1 MKRFKSL
8 IIGMAMLTL
17 AFTGCASSTTSSQ
30 VESGQTVEE
39 TKEAET
45 GTDATTSASKTTVKE
60 VSEIVYKNEAGET
73 VVSHKYGETIVPENP
88 ERIVSIKLEDL
99 MLALDVDMVAARN
112 FEGFYLEDQ
121 LNELGIGT
129 IAVDEE
135 ANTINLEQVLSYKP
149 DLIVI
154 RDSFDQAIYDE
165 LSKIAPTIAFD
176 LKTPTTSLLALGEA
190 LGMADKA
197 TERLEA
203 YGETIENAKEA
214 LKDVDGEVAM
224 LRIMKKEIRL
234 YPYSTNDMSKFLYE
248 DLGLTAAPMVIEYDK
263 ADSLAISM
271 ELLPDLTAEHIF
283 LIAGYG
289 SNTAEAVK
297 ESQERYEAIKADAL
311 WQSVPAVQK
320 GNIYEVDSRVWLTH
334 GILATEMKIA
344 DVLEH
349 LAK

>member
-17 AFTGCASSTTSSQ
+17 AFTGCASSTPSSQ
-30 VESGQTVEE
+30 VESEQIVEE
-39 TKEAET
+39 TKETET
-45 GTDATTSASKTTVKE
+45 DVETSASKKTISE
-60 VSEIVYKNEAGET
+60 VSKIVYQNEAGET

-99 MLALDVDMVAARN
+99 MLALGVDIVAARN

-121 LNELGIGT
+121 INELGIGT

-135 ANTINLEQVLSYKP
+135 SDTINLEQVLSYKP
-149 DLIVI
+149 DLIII
-154 RDSFDQAIYDE
+154 RDSFDQSIYDE

-190 LGMADKA
+190 LGMADQA

-203 YGETIENAKEA
+203 YGQVIENAKEA

-234 YPYSTNDMSKFLYE
+234 YPYSINDMSNFLYK
-248 DLGLTAAPMVIEYDK
+248 DLGLMADPMVIEYDK

-271 ELLPDLTAEHIF
+271 EVLPDLTADHIF
-283 LIAGYG
+283 VVAGYG
-289 SNTAEAVK
+289 ASSAESIK

-311 WQSVPAVQK
+311 WQSVPAVQE

-344 DVLEH
+344 DVLEY
-349 LAK
+349 LTK